1 MDLNEYNK
9 VKKFNYL
16 EYCDYL
22 QNEYGI
28 GFDNYFTKNFNKS
41 FKVSRTSEGLFAHH
55 KFENK
60 HPLLSKKET
69 AERHPYEYQKAENIV
84 YCDWLEHFF
93 LHILICEEYDDLSLG
108 GILCFFIP
116 ELNDI
121 YSGVLPDNTIDNKWK
136 INCINKIKDDVE
148 VYLRLLN
155 RYAVCAAPKKNISF
169 GKYGID
175 TESFDNPI
183 FHIIMYS
190 SKNKSQN
197 KSGNEVYIYR
207 ENEYKF
213 YDKKRKILLANHF
226 CFLCHVW
233 IGNHITL
240 EVPNDEYKNTVQSIS
255 RRNYCLS
262 CKKQKR

>member
-9 VKKFNYL
+9 VKNLNYL

-22 QNEYGI
+22 
-28 GFDNYFTKNFNKS
+28 
-41 FKVSRTSEGLFAHH
+41 
-55 KFENK
+55 
-60 HPLLSKKET
+60 
-69 AERHPYEYQKAENIV
+69 
-84 YCDWLEHFF
+84 
-93 LHILICEEYDDLSLG
+93 
-108 GILCFFIP
+108 
-116 ELNDI
+116 
-121 YSGVLPDNTIDNKWK
+121 
-136 INCINKIKDDVE
+136 
-148 VYLRLLN
+148 
-155 RYAVCAAPKKNISF
+155 
-169 GKYGID
+169 
-175 TESFDNPI
+175 
-183 FHIIMYS
+183 
-190 SKNKSQN
+190 QN

-262 CKKQKR
+262 CKKQKEIR